1 MIDKPI
7 VDLEEIQKV
16 EAMISNMEPLMTSS
30 KVQVMSQILIESD
43 PDKVEADDLRDLANA
58 VMEASDDI
66 TPGEIEA
73 ISQVAREADSELEE
87 NEIKV
92 VAEMS
97 AKLGESLSNREV
109 NMIARELTLRQN
121 CCTFNI
127 CIPFC
132 VN

>member
-87 NEIKV
+87 NEYKLYN
-92 VAEMS
+92 VAIDPEE
-97 AKLGESLSNREV
+97 KLDFKNDF
-109 NMIARELTLRQN
+109 Q
-121 CCTFNI
+121 
-127 CIPFC
+127 
-132 VN
+132 